1 MPAADSIF
9 VDEREVA
16 RITGRS
22 IITVRMWRGPR
33 GGGPRPLP
41 PGTVGRNKN
50 SVRYRRDVVEA
61 WAKLNPNLG
70 RGKKHKAA

>member
-9 VDEREVA
+9 VDEFEVA
-16 RITGRS
+16 RLTGRS
-22 IITVRMWRGPR
+22 IITIRKWRERGAGP
-33 GGGPRPLP
+33 PRLP

-61 WAKLNPNLG
+61 WAKANLNLG